1 MCVPNKVTIIAEGGV
16 THNGSVAMAE
26 EMIAVAA
33 DADQVSCDG
42 GGGPLGHPLVYY
54 TFDGKDTVE
63 CGYCD
68 RQFTRKAR

>member
-1 MCVPNKVTIIAEGGV
+1 MTKTVPMTNNSPE
-16 THNGSVAMAE
+16 N
-26 EMIAVAA
+26 IAVAA
-33 DADQVSCDG
+33 DADQVCCDG

-68 RQFTRKAR
+68 RQFTRQAR

>member
-1 MCVPNKVTIIAEGGV
+1 MSKPVSMSNNTP
-16 THNGSVAMAE
+16 